1 MKFSLTLI
9 LTCLII
15 FISSCSISPRQDYVK
30 PDINLKIETSNKNK
44 EIIIQS
50 LLTDGNKFSIDFNDE
65 DSYFLEDNIL
75 TSNLKY
81 FCKNLIEEEREVL
94 EKNIFSNKKEVNKKV
109 IVIFSE
115 NYMNVATLI
124 KNKYPEEEYI
134 MIKAGDFDSQIK
146 KILNVDLS
154 ARNYNDLAKFDPSI
168 EISHSPRIRNDIASI
183 YYITNYENGKT
194 IVPIL
199 RSYALNIET
208 FSSSEIFHDAN
219 DIKKLVDFENTYIPI
234 TKKMIENISK
244 KQDLL
249 IINEIERTLI
259 RDFLII
265 EKINQNNLF
274 RENFL
279 PDSGNRKIK
288 RNGCID
294 RDLSLW
300 KVSTAAFTN

>member
-50 LLTDGNKFSIDFNDE
+50 LLRDGNKFSIDFNDE

-154 ARNYNDLAKFDPSI
+154 TKNYNDLAIFDTSI

-183 YYITNYENGKT
+183 YYITNYESGKT

-208 FSSSEIFHDAN
+208 FSSSEIFHNAN
-219 DIKKLVDFENTYIPI
+219 DIKKLIDFENTYIPI
-234 TKKMIENISK
+234 TQKMIENISK
-244 KQDLL
+244 KQDSL
-249 IINEIERTLI
+249 IINEIEKTLI
-259 RDFLII
+259 RDFLLI

-274 RENFL
+274 RENLL

-288 RNGCID
+288 RNGCMS

>member
-1 MKFSLTLI
+1 MKIKRKKTKKLFVIYSEKYAGI
-9 LTCLII
+9 A
-15 FISSCSISPRQDYVK
+15 
-30 PDINLKIETSNKNK
+30 
-44 EIIIQS
+44 S
-50 LLTDGNKFSIDFNDE
+50 LL
-65 DSYFLEDNIL
+65 
-75 TSNLKY
+75 
-81 FCKNLIEEEREVL
+81 R
-94 EKNIFSNKKEVNKKV
+94 
-109 IVIFSE
+109 
-115 NYMNVATLI
+115 
-124 KNKYPEEEYI
+124 NKYPEEEYI
-134 MIKAGDFDSQIK
+134 MIKSGDFDSQIK

-154 ARNYNDLAKFDPSI
+154 SRNYNDLAKFDQSI

-244 KQDLL
+244 KQDSL
-249 IINEIERTLI
+249 IINEIEKTLI
-259 RDFLII
+259 RDFLLI

-274 RENFL
+274 RENLL

-288 RNGCID
+288 RNGCTN
-294 RDLSLW
+294 RDLNLW
-300 KVSTAAFTN
+300 KVSTATFTN

>member
-9 LTCLII
+9 LTCLIV
-15 FISSCSISPRQDYVK
+15 FISSCSVTPRQDFVK

-50 LLTDGNKFSIDFNDE
+50 LLRDENIFSIDFNDQ

-81 FCKNLIEEEREVL
+81 FCKSLIEEEREIL
-94 EKNIFSNKKEVNKKV
+94 EENIFKNKKEVNKKV
-109 IVIFSE
+109 IVIYSE
-115 NYMNVATLI
+115 NYIGIASMLR
-124 KNKYPEEEYI
+124 KKYPEEEYL
-134 MIKAGDFDSQIK
+134 MIKSGDFDSQIK

-154 ARNYNDLAKFDPSI
+154 TRNYEDLVKFDKGLD
-168 EISHSPRIRNDIASI
+168 ISHTPRIRNDIASI
-183 YYITNYENGKT
+183 YYITDYDIGKT
-194 IVPIL
+194 IVPIF
-199 RSYALNIET
+199 RSNALNIET
-208 FSSSEIFHDAN
+208 FSSSEIFHNAN

-244 KQDLL
+244 KQDSL
-249 IINEIERTLI
+249 IINEIEKTLI
-259 RDFLII
+259 RDFLLI

-274 RENFL
+274 RENLL

-288 RNGCID
+288 RNGCMS

>member
-94 EKNIFSNKKEVNKKV
+94 EKNIFGNKKEVNKKV

-244 KQDLL
+244 KQDFL

>member
-9 LTCLII
+9 LTCLIV

-50 LLTDGNKFSIDFNDE
+50 LLRDKNIFSIDFNDQ

-81 FCKNLIEEEREVL
+81 FCKSLIEEEREVL
-94 EKNIFSNKKEVNKKV
+94 EENIFKNKKEVNKKV
-109 IVIFSE
+109 IVIYSE
-115 NYMNVATLI
+115 NYMGIASMLR
-124 KNKYPEEEYI
+124 NKYPEEEYL
-134 MIKAGDFDSQIK
+134 MIKSGDFDSQIK
-146 KILNVDLS
+146 EILNVDLS
-154 ARNYNDLAKFDPSI
+154 TRNYNDLAKFDMDLD
-168 EISHSPRIRNDIASI
+168 ISHTPRIRNDIASI
-183 YYITNYENGKT
+183 YYITDYDIGKT
-194 IVPIL
+194 IVPIF
-199 RSYALNIET
+199 RINALNIET

-219 DIKKLVDFENTYIPI
+219 DIKKLIDFENTYIPI
-234 TKKMIENISK
+234 TNKMIENISK
-244 KQDLL
+244 KQDSL
-249 IINEIERTLI
+249 IINEIEKTLI
-259 RDFLII
+259 RDFLLI

-274 RENFL
+274 RENLL

-288 RNGCID
+288 RNGCMS

>member
-94 EKNIFSNKKEVNKKV
+94 EKNIFRNKKEVDKKV
-109 IVIFSE
+109 FVIYSE
-115 NYMNVATLI
+115 NYKNIASFLR
-124 KNKYPEEEYI
+124 NKYPEEEYF
-134 MIKAGDFDSQIK
+134 MITPEDFDAQIK
-146 KILNVDLS
+146 EILNVDLS
-154 ARNYNDLAKFDPSI
+154 MKNYNDLSKFDAGLK
-168 EISHSPRIRNDIASI
+168 ISHSPRIRDDIASI
-183 YYITNYENGKT
+183 YYITDYDVGKT
-194 IVPIL
+194 IVPIF
-199 RSYALNIET
+199 RSYALNKDT

-219 DIKKLVDFENTYIPI
+219 DVKKLVDFENTYIPI
-234 TKKMIENISK
+234 TKKMIENIKK
-244 KQDLL
+244 KQDPL
-249 IINEIERTLI
+249 IKNEIENTLI

-265 EKINQNNLF
+265 EKIYQNNLF
-274 RENFL
+274 RENLL
-279 PDSGNRKIK
+279 PDSGNIKVK
-288 RNGCID
+288 RNGCIN
-294 RDLSLW
+294 RNLNLW
-300 KVSTAAFTN
+300 KVSTAGFTN

>member
-9 LTCLII
+9 LTCLIV

-30 PDINLKIETSNKNK
+30 PDINLKIETGNKNK

-50 LLTDGNKFSIDFNDE
+50 LLRDENIFSIDFDDE
-65 DSYFLEDNIL
+65 DSYFLKDNIL

-81 FCKNLIEEEREVL
+81 FCKSLMEEEREVL
-94 EKNIFSNKKEVNKKV
+94 EENIFKNKKEVNKKV
-109 IVIFSE
+109 IVIYSE
-115 NYMNVATLI
+115 NYMGIASMLR
-124 KNKYPEEEYI
+124 NKYPEEEYF
-134 MIKAGDFDSQIK
+134 MIKSGDFDSQIK
-146 KILNVDLS
+146 EILNVDLCT
-154 ARNYNDLAKFDPSI
+154 RNYEDLAKFDNDLD
-168 EISHSPRIRNDIASI
+168 ISHTPRIRNDIASI
-183 YYITNYENGKT
+183 YYITDYDIGKT
-194 IVPIL
+194 IVPIF
-199 RSYALNIET
+199 RINALNIET

-244 KQDLL
+244 KQDSL
-249 IINEIERTLI
+249 IINEIEKTLI
-259 RDFLII
+259 RDFLLI

-274 RENFL
+274 RENLL

-288 RNGCID
+288 RNGCMS

>member
-50 LLTDGNKFSIDFNDE
+50 LLRDGNKFSIDFNDE

-115 NYMNVATLI
+115 NYMNVAKLI

-154 ARNYNDLAKFDPSI
+154 ARNYNDLVKFDPSI

-244 KQDLL
+244 KQDFL
-249 IINEIERTLI
+249 IVNEIERTLI

>member
-244 KQDLL
+244 KQNFL

>member
-9 LTCLII
+9 LTCLIV

-50 LLTDGNKFSIDFNDE
+50 LLRDKNIFSIDFNDQ

-81 FCKNLIEEEREVL
+81 FCKSLIEEEREVL
-94 EKNIFSNKKEVNKKV
+94 EENIFKNKKEVNKKV
-109 IVIFSE
+109 IVIYSE
-115 NYMNVATLI
+115 NYMGIASMLR
-124 KNKYPEEEYI
+124 NKYPEEEYL
-134 MIKAGDFDSQIK
+134 MIKSGDFDSQIK

-154 ARNYNDLAKFDPSI
+154 ERNYDDLAKFDKVLD
-168 EISHSPRIRNDIASI
+168 ISHTPRIRNDIASI
-183 YYITNYENGKT
+183 YYITDYDVGKT
-194 IVPIL
+194 MVPIFK
-199 RSYALNIET
+199 SYVLNIDT
-208 FSSSEIFHDAN
+208 FSSTEIFHDAN

-234 TKKMIENISK
+234 TEKMIENIKK
-244 KQDLL
+244 KQDPL
-249 IINEIERTLI
+249 IKNEIENTLI

-265 EKINQNNLF
+265 EKIHQKNLF
-274 RENFL
+274 RENLL

-288 RNGCID
+288 RNGCIN
-294 RDLSLW
+294 RNLNLW
-300 KVSTAAFTN
+300 KVSTETLTD

>member
-50 LLTDGNKFSIDFNDE
+50 LLRDGNKFSIDFNDE

-154 ARNYNDLAKFDPSI
+154 ARNYNDLVKFDPSI

-244 KQDLL
+244 KQDFL
-249 IINEIERTLI
+249 IVNEIERTLI

>member
-9 LTCLII
+9 LTCLIV
-15 FISSCSISPRQDYVK
+15 FISSCSITPRQDFVK

-50 LLTDGNKFSIDFNDE
+50 LLRDENIFSIDFNDQ
-65 DSYFLEDNIL
+65 DSYFLGDNLL

-81 FCKNLIEEEREVL
+81 FCKSLIEEEREVL
-94 EKNIFSNKKEVNKKV
+94 EENIFKNKKEVNKKV
-109 IVIFSE
+109 IVIYSE
-115 NYMNVATLI
+115 NYMGIASMLR
-124 KNKYPEEEYI
+124 NKYPEEEYL
-134 MIKAGDFDSQIK
+134 MIKSGDFDSQIK

-154 ARNYNDLAKFDPSI
+154 TRNYQDLAKFDKGI
-168 EISHSPRIRNDIASI
+168 DISHTPRIRNDIASI
-183 YYITNYENGKT
+183 YYITDYDIGKT
-194 IVPIL
+194 IVPIF
-199 RSYALNIET
+199 RSNALNIET
-208 FSSSEIFHDAN
+208 FSSSEIFHNAN

-244 KQDLL
+244 KQDSL
-249 IINEIERTLI
+249 IINEIEKTLI
-259 RDFLII
+259 RDFLLI

-274 RENFL
+274 RENLL

-288 RNGCID
+288 RNGCTS

>member
-9 LTCLII
+9 LTCLIV
-15 FISSCSISPRQDYVK
+15 FISSCSISPKQDFVK

-50 LLTDGNKFSIDFNDE
+50 LLRDENIFSIDFNDE

-81 FCKNLIEEEREVL
+81 FCKSLMEEEREVL
-94 EKNIFSNKKEVNKKV
+94 EENIFKNKKEVNKKV
-109 IVIFSE
+109 IVIYSE
-115 NYMNVATLI
+115 NYMGIASMLR
-124 KNKYPEEEYI
+124 NKYPEEEYF
-134 MIKAGDFDSQIK
+134 MIKSGDFDSQIK
-146 KILNVDLS
+146 EILNVDLS
-154 ARNYNDLAKFDPSI
+154 TRNYNDLAKFDKDLD
-168 EISHSPRIRNDIASI
+168 ISHAPRIRNDIASI
-183 YYITNYENGKT
+183 YYITDYDIGKT
-194 IVPIL
+194 IVPIF
-199 RSYALNIET
+199 RINALNIET

-234 TKKMIENISK
+234 TNKMIENISK
-244 KQDLL
+244 KQDSL
-249 IINEIERTLI
+249 IINEIEKTLI
-259 RDFLII
+259 RDFLLI
-265 EKINQNNLF
+265 ERINQNNLF

-288 RNGCID
+288 RNGCMS

>member
-15 FISSCSISPRQDYVK
+15 FISSCSISPRQDFIK
-30 PDINLKIETSNKNK
+30 PDISLNIETSNKNK

-50 LLTDGNKFSIDFNDE
+50 LLRDKNIFSIDFNDE

-81 FCKNLIEEEREVL
+81 FCKSLVEEEREVL
-94 EKNIFSNKKEVNKKV
+94 EKNIFRNKKEVDKKV
-109 IVIFSE
+109 FVIFSE
-115 NYMNVATLI
+115 NYTNVAKLL

-134 MIKAGDFDSQIK
+134 MVKTGDFDSQIK

-154 ARNYNDLAKFDPSI
+154 TKNYNDLAIFDTSI

-183 YYITNYENGKT
+183 YYITNYESGKT

-244 KQDLL
+244 KQDSL

>member
-9 LTCLII
+9 LTCLIV
-15 FISSCSISPRQDYVK
+15 FISSCSISPSQDFVK
-30 PDINLKIETSNKNK
+30 PNINLKIETSNKNK

-50 LLTDGNKFSIDFNDE
+50 LLRDEDIFSIDFNNE

-81 FCKNLIEEEREVL
+81 FCKSLIEEEREVL
-94 EKNIFSNKKEVNKKV
+94 EENIFKNKKAVNKKV
-109 IVIFSE
+109 IVVYSE
-115 NYMNVATLI
+115 NYMNIASML
-124 KNKYPEEEYI
+124 KNKYPEEEYL
-134 MIKAGDFDSQIK
+134 MIKSGDFDSQIK

-154 ARNYNDLAKFDPSI
+154 TRNYEDLAKFDNGLD
-168 EISHSPRIRNDIASI
+168 ISHTPRIRNDIASI
-183 YYITNYENGKT
+183 YYITDYDIGKT
-194 IVPIL
+194 IVPIF
-199 RSYALNIET
+199 RSNALSIET
-208 FSSSEIFHDAN
+208 FSSSEIFHNAN

-244 KQDLL
+244 KQDSL
-249 IINEIERTLI
+249 IINEIEKTLI
-259 RDFLII
+259 RDFLLI

-274 RENFL
+274 RENLL

-288 RNGCID
+288 RNGCMS

>member
-9 LTCLII
+9 LTCLIV
-15 FISSCSISPRQDYVK
+15 FISSCSISPRQDFVK

-50 LLTDGNKFSIDFNDE
+50 LLRDENIFSIDFNDQ

-81 FCKNLIEEEREVL
+81 FCKSLIEEEREVL
-94 EKNIFSNKKEVNKKV
+94 EENIFKNKKEVNKKV
-109 IVIFSE
+109 IVIYSE
-115 NYMNVATLI
+115 NYMGIASMLR
-124 KNKYPEEEYI
+124 NKYPEEEYL
-134 MIKAGDFDSQIK
+134 MIKSGDFDSQIK

-154 ARNYNDLAKFDPSI
+154 TRNYEDLVKFDKGLD
-168 EISHSPRIRNDIASI
+168 ISHTPRIRNDIASI
-183 YYITNYENGKT
+183 YYITDYDIGKT
-194 IVPIL
+194 IVPIF
-199 RSYALNIET
+199 RINALNIET

-244 KQDLL
+244 KQDSL
-249 IINEIERTLI
+249 IINEIEKTLI
-259 RDFLII
+259 RDFLLI

-274 RENFL
+274 RENLL

-288 RNGCID
+288 RNGCMS

>member
-244 KQDLL
+244 KQDSL

-279 PDSGNRKIK
+279 PDSGNKKIK

-294 RDLSLW
+294 RNLSLW
-300 KVSTAAFTN
+300 QVSTAAFTN

>member
-15 FISSCSISPRQDYVK
+15 FISSCSISPRQDLIK
-30 PDINLKIETSNKNK
+30 PDISLKIETSNKNK

-50 LLTDGNKFSIDFNDE
+50 LLRDENIFSIDFNEE

-81 FCKNLIEEEREVL
+81 FCKSLIEEEREVL
-94 EKNIFSNKKEVNKKV
+94 EENIFKNKKEVNKKV
-109 IVIFSE
+109 IVIYSE
-115 NYMNVATLI
+115 NYMGIASMLR
-124 KNKYPEEEYI
+124 NKYPEEEYL
-134 MIKAGDFDSQIK
+134 MIKSGDFDSQIK

-154 ARNYNDLAKFDPSI
+154 SRNYNDLAKFDPSI

-183 YYITNYENGKT
+183 YYITNYESGKT

-244 KQDLL
+244 KQDSL
-249 IINEIERTLI
+249 IINEIEKTLI
-259 RDFLII
+259 RDFLLI

-288 RNGCID
+288 RNGCMS

>member
-1 MKFSLTLI
+1 
-9 LTCLII
+9 
-15 FISSCSISPRQDYVK
+15 
-30 PDINLKIETSNKNK
+30 
-44 EIIIQS
+44 
-50 LLTDGNKFSIDFNDE
+50 
-65 DSYFLEDNIL
+65 
-75 TSNLKY
+75 
-81 FCKNLIEEEREVL
+81 
-94 EKNIFSNKKEVNKKV
+94 
-109 IVIFSE
+109 
-115 NYMNVATLI
+115 MNVATLL

-244 KQDLL
+244 KQDFL